1 MISVLV
7 LPGLVRP
14 GSVRKHQG
22 FGGQSRVIRPI
33 LTLIA
38 AVAHRGAIGKN
49 NQLLVHLPGD
59 LPRFKRLT
67 MGHPIVMG
75 RKTWDSIG
83 RPLPGRR
90 NIVITRNPHW
100 AAAGAEPAPGLA
112 AALAMAG
119 QVERVCVIGGAEIYA
134 LALPAADELLL
145 TEIDADFDADAF
157 FPTWPRDA
165 FDVVATDTHTTPQ
178 GLVYRY
184 VNYRRKTLC

>member
-1 MISVLV
+1 VHKPS
-7 LPGLVRP
+7 
-14 GSVRKHQG
+14 
-22 FGGQSRVIRPI
+22 

-38 AVAHRGAIGKN
+38 AVARCGAIGKN

-90 NIVITRNPHW
+90 NIVITRNPQW
-100 AAAGAEPAPGLA
+100 SAAGAEPAPSLT
-112 AALAMAG
+112 AALALAG
-119 QVERVCVIGGAEIYA
+119 DVDRVCVIGGAEIYA
-134 LALPAADELLL
+134 LALPQADELLL

-157 FPTWPRDA
+157 FPDWPRADY
-165 FDVVATDTHTTPQ
+165 DIVSSESHTTSE

-184 VNYRRKTLC
+184 VDYRRKAAP